1 MRVERIA
8 DRDGGEVSYGAQ
20 AIEWRGDETSLKVN
34 WYPQCCTAKVLNT
47 FGNSENAYSGG
58 VDAKEYEDVH
68 KGIGL
73 WIKWARC
80 NEDAILTAVT
90 TSEQEEANEALE
102 KYGFIRSEAIRNVK
116 YPDSFLYNWY
126 LPLNGYVDPEVINE
140 DGEFVPIAVG
150 EG

>member
-1 MRVERIA
+1 MRVRRI
-8 DRDGGEVSYGAQ
+8 DEDSVDKVSFGAR
-20 AIEWRGDETSLKVN
+20 AIEWQGDETSLRVN

-47 FGNSENAYSGG
+47 FGNSENAFSGG
-58 VDAKEYEDVH
+58 RSAKEYEDVH

-73 WIKWARC
+73 WIEWARG

-102 KYGFIRSEAIRNVK
+102 QYGFIRSEAIRNVK
-116 YPDSFLYNWY
+116 YPNTFLYNWY

-140 DGEFVPIAVG
+140 DGGFVCVA
-150 EG
+150 